1 MSMKSI
7 SAAVLALALFVP
19 GFAQASETSARVY
32 GKQQALS
39 QQNVKL
45 GEVIYVQDVRIQDQ
59 SYRLNTGSAVGASTG
74 YLLSKNRSGTERTIA
89 GLAGGAIGT
98 AVQRQ
103 ATKRKA
109 VEIYIRLEGKSDI
122 FSVVQDAD
130 QVIRPGDHVFVSGR
144 GNQMRVTPLR

>member
-1 MSMKSI
+1 MSINSI
-7 SAAVLALALFVP
+7 SAAVLAIALIAP
-19 GFAQASETSARVY
+19 SFAQASETSARVY

-89 GLAGGAIGT
+89 GLAGGAYWHCCAAASDEAEGG
-98 AVQRQ
+98 RNLHQ
-103 ATKRKA
+103 AGR
-109 VEIYIRLEGKSDI
+109 EERYLLC
-122 FSVVQDAD
+122 
-130 QVIRPGDHVFVSGR
+130 RPGR
-144 GNQMRVTPLR
+144 